1 MAKDYIEMGKQ
12 IKIYC
17 NDKVIYNN
25 KELDA
30 DKFIIAIKEL
40 VNSGYVLNFYEALSG
55 FTLSNA
61 KTNEFYHLKFCDL
74 VMENY
79 KNSKYTRLT
88 NELKNLL
95 LLQEQNK
102 FSIKIKNISVKRLIE
117 LEKLLENNKLENITN
132 TELYFINLAKLMPLN
147 QILADL
153 DKYSKEWAIIDEVWY
168 TKKLMKKYSC
178 TKEELF
184 DRIYTAH
191 KIRRYKAKE
200 SLKLLKDQKKMIKI
214 LNKKIH

>member
-1 MAKDYIEMGKQ
+1 MDKDYIEMGKQ

-17 NDKVIYNN
+17 NDKIIYDN

-30 DKFIIAIKEL
+30 NKFIIAIKEL

-55 FTLSNA
+55 FTLSNT
-61 KTNEFYHLKFCDL
+61 KNNEFYHLKFCDL

-79 KNSKYTRLT
+79 KNGKYTTLT

-117 LEKLLENNKLENITN
+117 LEKLLENNKLEKVNNI
-132 TELYFINLAKLMPLN
+132 ELYFINLAKLMPLN

-200 SLKLLKDQKKMIKI
+200 SLKLLKSQKKMIKI
-214 LNKKIH
+214 LNKEIH

>member
-1 MAKDYIEMGKQ
+1 MDKDYIEMGEQ

-25 KELDA
+25 KELDT
-30 DKFIIAIKEL
+30 DKFIITIKKL

-55 FTLSNA
+55 FTLSNT
-61 KTNEFYHLKFCDL
+61 KTNEVYHLKFCDL

-79 KNSKYTRLT
+79 KNGKYTTLT
-88 NELKNLL
+88 NELKNLF

-117 LEKLLENNKLENITN
+117 LEELLENNKLENITN
-132 TELYFINLAKLMPLN
+132 AELYFINLAKLMPLN

-153 DKYSKEWAIIDEVWY
+153 DKYSKEWPVINEVWY

-178 TKEELF
+178 TEKELF
-184 DRIYTAH
+184 DRIYTTH

-200 SLKLLKDQKKMIKI
+200 NLKLLKVQKKMIKI

>member
-1 MAKDYIEMGKQ
+1 MDKDYIEMGKQ

-17 NDKVIYNN
+17 NDKIIYDN

-30 DKFIIAIKEL
+30 NKFIIAIKEL

-55 FTLSNA
+55 FTLSNT
-61 KTNEFYHLKFCDL
+61 KNNEFYHLKFCDL
-74 VMENY
+74 VIENY
-79 KNSKYTRLT
+79 KNGKYTTLT

-117 LEKLLENNKLENITN
+117 LEKLLENNKLEKVNNI
-132 TELYFINLAKLMPLN
+132 ELYFINLAKLMPLN

-200 SLKLLKDQKKMIKI
+200 SLKLLKSQKKMIKI
-214 LNKKIH
+214 LNKEIH